1 MCNDARYYKCN
12 LHVNGEISNSR
23 FDYIEMSKRRARG
36 GGSNFYDGG
45 AMDLANPL
53 FTLEFIHQF
62 ISTSMLQISTG
73 AVLLGGLVGHLQMPH
88 SFSELRGKKISQ
100 NCIIRATSI
109 YVLTVDVVKI

>member
-53 FTLEFIHQF
+53 LACTRDGFW
-62 ISTSMLQISTG
+62 
-73 AVLLGGLVGHLQMPH
+73 LLAQ
-88 SFSELRGKKISQ
+88 
-100 NCIIRATSI
+100 
-109 YVLTVDVVKI
+109 